1 MSIGTGP
8 STACLAVLT
17 WALAVLLAACGPGV
31 GGTGS
36 GEPGSTLQPGSA
48 VPGSVCTSDLAA
60 LLGCVGS
67 GSAATPLL
75 TLDLVDTIDGRQV
88 RVHLHGNEVEVEVP
102 CARLRFS
109 GRWGTVDGQPAA
121 YHGTATVE
129 AASLNA
135 TLRVQ
140 LSEGGVVVQLQ
151 DAQGG
156 TLLGPLPLVAVATP
170 PPMACG

>member
-1 MSIGTGP
+1 MSISTGP
-8 STACLAVLT
+8 STARLAVLG
-17 WALAVLLAACGPGV
+17 WALSVLLAACGPGV

-36 GEPGSTLQPGSA
+36 GEPGSTLQPGNA
-48 VPGSVCTSDLAA
+48 VPGSVCTSDLAV

-67 GSAATPLL
+67 ESAATPLL

-88 RVHLHGNEVEVEVP
+88 RVHLHGNEVEVDVP

-109 GRWGTVDGQPAA
+109 GRWGTVEGQPDA

-129 AASLNA
+129 AAALNA

-140 LSEGGVVVQLQ
+140 LGEGGLVIQLQ
-151 DAQGG
+151 DTQGG
-156 TLLGPLPLVAVATP
+156 ALLGPLLVVAVATA
-170 PPMACG
+170 PPMACS